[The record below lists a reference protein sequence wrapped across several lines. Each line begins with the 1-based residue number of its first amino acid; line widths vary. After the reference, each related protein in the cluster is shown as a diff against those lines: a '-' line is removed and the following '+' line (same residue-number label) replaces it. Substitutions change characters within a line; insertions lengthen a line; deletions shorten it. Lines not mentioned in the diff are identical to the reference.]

1 MVNTG
6 GGILQ
11 KLSVLFVVLIIL
23 LLVSCE
29 QEEVVKEEKEIN
41 TEDIKYSFKHPETG
55 QEYNVVHAYKLY
67 NNYVKK
73 IKDNPSNPKEQVFE
87 EEVIKPIFDSC
98 YKDAEFFERIGKI
111 YSVQAPSEEDL
122 NEIKATME
130 KIDEDKLNDTVV
142 DALIEASNYI
152 PSEMETNVC
161 IYPSKVSPNS
171 PLMMTEGSGKIS
183 AFYNKFYEETVF
195 KAGLAHEYHHSVW
208 TERYYDSEGLETVLD
223 HLILE
228 GKAVMFEK
236 LVYPDV
242 TATIVNYNYNKDYW
256 EQIEPYLYEADINRA
271 YEITLGGN
279 GLPNSYGYSEGY
291 KMLKSYLDKHPGLS
305 VEEWTSISG
314 KVIYEEGRYMDYY
327 Q

>member
-1 MVNTG
+1 M
-6 GGILQ
+6 
-11 KLSVLFVVLIIL
+11 
-23 LLVSCE
+23 
-29 QEEVVKEEKEIN
+29 
-41 TEDIKYSFKHPETG
+41 
-55 QEYNVVHAYKLY
+55 
-67 NNYVKK
+67 
-73 IKDNPSNPKEQVFE
+73 
-87 EEVIKPIFDSC
+87 
-98 YKDAEFFERIGKI
+98 
-111 YSVQAPSEEDL
+111 
-122 NEIKATME
+122 
-130 KIDEDKLNDTVV
+130 
-142 DALIEASNYI
+142 
-152 PSEMETNVC
+152 
-161 IYPSKVSPNS
+161 
-171 PLMMTEGSGKIS
+171 
-183 AFYNKFYEETVF
+183 
-195 KAGLAHEYHHSVW
+195 
-208 TERYYDSEGLETVLD
+208 D

>member
-1 MVNTG
+1 M
-6 GGILQ
+6 Q

-183 AFYNKFYEETVF
+183 AFYINFMKKLYL
-195 KAGLAHEYHHSVW
+195 KLA
-208 TERYYDSEGLETVLD
+208 
-223 HLILE
+223 
-228 GKAVMFEK
+228 
-236 LVYPDV
+236 
-242 TATIVNYNYNKDYW
+242 
-256 EQIEPYLYEADINRA
+256 
-271 YEITLGGN
+271 
-279 GLPNSYGYSEGY
+279 
-291 KMLKSYLDKHPGLS
+291 
-305 VEEWTSISG
+305 
-314 KVIYEEGRYMDYY
+314 
-327 Q
+327 